1 MPAIIGEA
9 DLADRIAAAILG
21 ARIGHALGLPLLG
34 QGAREEPEALA
45 PPEGGLPPSDGLA
58 VLLVNLDVVEGL
70 NRPPTCD
77 ELAAEW
83 SERVRLVSDEYG
95 PALHSLSL
103 GLRPPVTGWF
113 NNWFLDG
120 SAAMERAL
128 LWGCIAPGDPT
139 RAAALACED
148 ALVDHIE
155 DGAHGAMFV
164 AALLSA
170 AFVEAE
176 PKHLLDAA
184 EAVLPPG
191 SRVARAV
198 ESVRQGRRGKLAWG
212 ECARRVAEAYGHP
225 NYSQAPQNAAYIAM
239 GWLYGET
246 PEDRLA
252 RTVSLGGS
260 PQITASVLGALL
272 GILEGTAG
280 LPAAWVEAAAGPITP
295 HPDVDLDAEALTT
308 ASLAERLTTL
318 ARRALEEE
326 GASVRLGESTDLE
339 AFDPIELVQAEMDPA
354 VHERDPREMI
364 LRTGPVD
371 LLINYQ
377 GPPSIAAGQSKTLYL
392 GAIRQTDGPE
402 AGELTLTSESRLTV
416 GPARPQ
422 PACPGAYFLASA
434 RGRRLPRRAT
444 LELHV
449 RMEDGVEASG
459 SFPLLGESCW
469 WICGPFEGGTPDD
482 LRKPRGPERDLSEST
497 WYPGR
502 DDTRVRFRKISFAE
516 SHMDVERHFEGRP
529 GTIYLVSDWQTPVDM
544 KASIG
549 VASSCGMR
557 AWLDGKPILRQED
570 EESPLSMRNVGFAS
584 VTLRQGTRRLMIKVV
599 RYEKPVELAVFLKD
613 SAGRPLADVGAPEWR
628 ALGEMI

>member
-128 LWGCIAPGDPT
+128 LWGCIARRPDEGGRSGLRGCAHRPYRGR
-139 RAAALACED
+139 RAR
-148 ALVDHIE
+148 
-155 DGAHGAMFV
+155 AMFV

-170 AFVEAE
+170 AFVEEE

-377 GPPSIAAGQSKTLYL
+377 AALDRRWAEQDPIP
-392 GAIRQTDGPE
+392 GAIRRTDGPE
-402 AGELTLTSESRLTV
+402 TGELTLTSESRLTV
-416 GPARPQ
+416 GRRGRSRHAPAPTSWPPLGAGGFLGGRPRTARPDGGRGGGVGEL
-422 PACPGAYFLASA
+422 PAP
-434 RGRRLPRRAT
+434 
-444 LELHV
+444 
-449 RMEDGVEASG
+449 
-459 SFPLLGESCW
+459 GESCW

-482 LRKPRGPERDLSEST
+482 LGNPAAPSAICRSPHGIRGGTTAEFGSARSA
-497 WYPGR
+497 
-502 DDTRVRFRKISFAE
+502 AE

-584 VTLRQGTRRLMIKVV
+584 VTLRQGTRRRMVKVV
-599 RYEKPVELAVFLKD
+599 RYEKPVELAVFWKD